1 MPALPL
7 ILLFCG
13 SVSWSLP
20 AATISGT
27 LKTTAG
33 KPIRAALTIHD
44 LSTARTSTQ
53 TPFDHQF
60 ATKSDGTFS
69 LTNIPAGKYE
79 FCVEAPQ
86 ENVLDPCIWTPGGA
100 PAFTVAAASS
110 AIVNHAITVD
120 IGYNL
125 QLRVNDPAS
134 LVPVTKSGVSG
145 DVLSL
150 KVITAANRVLNFRLL
165 SSDSQGRNHYL
176 LIPFNQTLFVVT
188 QSSSLALSSGATV
201 NAPGTAQ
208 RIPVRVPLG
217 GTWPVITLGVA
228 ASAAPAPVS
237 NGANAIKP

>member
-1 MPALPL
+1 MILIVAASTLCTPLP
-7 ILLFCG
+7 G
-13 SVSWSLP
+13 
-20 AATISGT
+20 ATISGT

-53 TPFDHQF
+53 TPYDHQF

-69 LTNIPAGKYE
+69 LPNVPAGKYE

-110 AIVNHAITVD
+110 AIANHTITVD
-120 IGYNL
+120 TGYNL
-125 QLRVNDPAS
+125 QLRVNDPAA

-165 SSDSQGRNHYL
+165 STDSQGRNHYL

-188 QSSSLALSSGATV
+188 QSSALTLSSGAGIA
-201 NAPGTAQ
+201 APTIAQ

-217 GTWPVITLGVA
+217 GTWPVITLGIA
-228 ASAAPAPVS
+228 ASAVPAPVS